1 MNRVSVNIRGIAL
14 LICAAAILA
23 GSLIPESWGV
33 GRTINAIWFNVGHLP
48 AYFVFSILFASW
60 VLARTEITMVPL
72 LLVGAIACA
81 FGFAVE
87 FLQPL
92 VGRTFSPID
101 LGLNALG
108 VLGGMA
114 VMLCTRARAIR
125 GITPEVSM
133 TKRANLRISSK

>member
-1 MNRVSVNIRGIAL
+1 MNRVNVDIRGIAL

-23 GSLIPESWGV
+23 GSLMPENWGV
-33 GRTINAIWFNVGHLP
+33 DRNIDAIWFNAGHLP

-60 VLARTEITMVPL
+60 VLARTQIT
-72 LLVGAIACA
+72 LVSLFVVGTIVCA

-92 VGRTFSPID
+92 VGRSFSLID

-108 VLGGMA
+108 VFGGMA
-114 VMLCTRARAIR
+114 VMLCIRARAVREIE
-125 GITPEVSM
+125 PEVAM
-133 TKRANLRISSK
+133 MKRDSLRVSSK